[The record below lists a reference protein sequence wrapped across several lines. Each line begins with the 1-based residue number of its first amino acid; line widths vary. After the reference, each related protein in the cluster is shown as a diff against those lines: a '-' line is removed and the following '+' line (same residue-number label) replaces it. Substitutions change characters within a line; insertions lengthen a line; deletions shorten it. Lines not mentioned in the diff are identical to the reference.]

1 MLVIFHQKKLKKI
14 IKFICITFLLAII
27 LFYVLPKLISQL
39 LFINPYENKIHFDNY
54 QEPLRVERL

>member
-1 MLVIFHQKKLKKI
+1 M
-14 IKFICITFLLAII
+14 IKFICVTFLLAII